1 MPMFI
6 PKNVNT
12 FTQMRIPASP
22 KVTFTT
28 SVTSRAPKGT
38 FTTSVTSRAPKVTT
52 TPKTKSTYFTSS
64 MIQRIHTSK
73 PGCGSCGRH

>member
-1 MPMFI
+1 MSPRMPMFI

-22 KVTFTT
+22 KV
-28 SVTSRAPKGT
+28 T